1 MLYFALR
8 DVFISFFN
16 FIKYINYKLLKLLLF
31 YFLKKLIFLSLKLKR
46 DLKEKLY
53 IIISTNYKVI

>member
-46 DLKEKLY
+46 DLIKKLY
-53 IIISTNYKVI
+53 NN

>member
-16 FIKYINYKLLKLLLF
+16 FIKYINYKLLKLFLF
-31 YFLKKLIFLSLKLKR
+31 YFLKKLIKSSLKVKR
-46 DLKEKLY
+46 DLIKMLY
-53 IIISTNYKVI
+53 NN